1 MCLSKLYILISI
13 LWAQLMFASKANSD
27 SIFRGVITISHSED
41 PSLKGLENYL
51 NHNRFRSA
59 YTNNTIDEK
68 SWKKEYSLRLSQTK
82 YFYINGDTLIS
93 FSINMIG
100 DTLSSYI
107 QIQNNNYFKSYFSNE
122 YSKMNINYGIEG
134 VKNWKNI
141 KNEDLSNKN
150 LKKYSGNKNQDVFN
164 LIVDHEYNYRE
175 QSELRFNFKNIFFKG
190 GIIMNENEN
199 YPPSQLNRTNKVI
212 NITHELINCKE
223 IMLNLSFSPDENE
236 KPLTV
241 NSIFFQFDTVLL
253 AADLRPNP
261 IIFIHTSEK
270 DSISIANLPGK
281 FKHIS
286 YVLDKFNNS
295 SQLNNYSDDLSLA
308 YQNKGVQF
316 YTVFLSENSYKPKKI
331 NLLYKSNNDPIYYL
345 KNGKTHPIFKQT
357 KQLSYPISFLFD
369 EKGKIILVNAP
380 PFSNPNLLVV
390 LNRLE

>member
-1 MCLSKLYILISI
+1 
-13 LWAQLMFASKANSD
+13 MFASKANSD

-41 PSLKGLENYL
+41 PSLKGLEKYL

-100 DTLSSYI
+100 DTLS
-107 QIQNNNYFKSYFSNE
+107 YFKSYFSNE

-190 GIIMNENEN
+190 GI
-199 YPPSQLNRTNKVI
+199 
-212 NITHELINCKE
+212 
-223 IMLNLSFSPDENE
+223 
-236 KPLTV
+236 